1 MRNQRNALV
10 WALVSWF
17 VRRWLRQRTATV
29 ASFAGRAGG
38 GNGRVRSLLGAFA
51 LVAVIAGA
59 FVAWRK
65 MAGGE
70 SSEWET
76 AVDVVPEPTHLGE
89 PIPA

>member
-17 VRRWLRQRTATV
+17 ARRWLRQRAAKVTGL
-29 ASFAGRAGG
+29 AGRASGG
-38 GNGRVRSLLGAFA
+38 RGRLTSVLGAIA
-51 LVAVIAGA
+51 LVGVVAGA

-65 MAGGE
+65 LAGGE
-70 SSEWET
+70 SGESET
-76 AVDVVPEPTHLGE
+76 AVDVVHEPTPFGE

>member
-10 WALVSWF
+10 YALVSWF
-17 VRRWLRQRTATV
+17 ARRWLRQRTAKVTGL
-29 ASFAGRAGG
+29 AGRASGG
-38 GNGRVRSLLGAFA
+38 HGRVTSVLGAVA
-51 LVAVIAGA
+51 LVGIVAGA

-65 MAGGE
+65 LAGGE

-76 AVDVVPEPTHLGE
+76 AADVGHEPTPVGE

>member
-17 VRRWLRQRTATV
+17 ARRWLRQRTAKVTGL
-29 ASFAGRAGG
+29 AGRASGH
-38 GNGRVRSLLGAFA
+38 GRVTTVLGAVA
-51 LVAVIAGA
+51 LVGVVAGA

-65 MAGGE
+65 LAGGE

-76 AVDVVPEPTHLGE
+76 AVDVVHEPTPFGE